1 MIIYFLRHANAGQK
15 KLNPKKDEK
24 RPLDDEGIRQ
34 CTQMGRVLSAVQVS
48 VDAVISSPLKRATQT
63 AALVANEIGY
73 EGKLHLDDSLRP
85 ESSYEQFR
93 EMLRK
98 HSKAEAVMV
107 VGHNPN
113 FSEFLGHTIATNGN
127 RSFVDMKK
135 GAVAKVESEQKK
147 MVLQWMLTPRLARAS
162 AEANPNEAPLQS
174 APPAPKSNGLFD
186 ALQIKV
192 SKAKKGKKAKKNKK
206 ARKAKKKN
214 KRHDKK
220 TAAKKRR

>member
-24 RPLDDEGIRQ
+24 RPLDDEGVRQ
-34 CTQMGRVLSAVQVS
+34 CTQMGRVLSAMQVS

-73 EGKLHLDDSLRP
+73 EGKLYLDDSLRP

-93 EMLRK
+93 EVLRK

-162 AEANPNEAPLQS
+162 AEANPEAPLQS

-192 SKAKKGKKAKKNKK
+192 KKAKKAKKNKK
-206 ARKAKKKN
+206 AKKSKKKS
-214 KRHDKK
+214 KK
-220 TAAKKRR
+220 TKKQNPRR

>member
-15 KLNPKKDEK
+15 KFNPAKDEK

-34 CTQMGRVLSAVQVS
+34 CTQMGRILSAAQVS

-73 EGKLHLDDSLRP
+73 DGKLHLDDALRP
-85 ESSYEQFR
+85 EASYEQFR
-93 EMLRK
+93 DMLRK
-98 HSKAEAVMV
+98 HSKAEALMV

-162 AEANPNEAPLQS
+162 SEANPIEAP
-174 APPAPKSNGLFD
+174 ANPPAPQQNG
-186 ALQIKV
+186 AGIV
-192 SKAKKGKKAKKNKK
+192 EIASKRSKKDKNGKKNKK
-206 ARKAKKKN
+206 SKKKG
-214 KRHDKK
+214 KRHRKN
-220 TAAKKRR
+220 TAAKKRRG